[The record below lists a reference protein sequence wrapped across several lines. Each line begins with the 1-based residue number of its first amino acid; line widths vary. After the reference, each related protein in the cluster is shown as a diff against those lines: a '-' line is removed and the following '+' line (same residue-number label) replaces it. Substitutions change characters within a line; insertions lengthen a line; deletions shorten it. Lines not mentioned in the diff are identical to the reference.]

1 MAMGKTQVKS
11 NKDSNL
17 KLVLVFAALI
27 TLYFNSK
34 IQDPFNS
41 PKLWLLL
48 ILVSILISPVLSS
61 VKLIKTNIITFRFTI
76 TVGIF
81 LLALLLSAL
90 FTENYYLALI
100 GETQRKLGFL
110 TYFCLAILM
119 LYAMLRSN
127 FQNIKFTLIV
137 MSALGLFFAIYGQF
151 QHAGQDFVTWNNP
164 YNSIIGSLGNPN
176 YAAALMAIMGVAS
189 FGVSFSPSLNKT
201 LKTFGLLNSMFILYT
216 IYLSNARQ
224 GLISYSV
231 GICIILTYYLYSKR
245 KIYGSI
251 SLGLFLVLG
260 AVAILGMLQIGPL
273 TNLLYKSSV
282 TIRGYYWAAGIE
294 MFKDNPFFGVG
305 VDSYGDHFKQYRD
318 VNYPLKYGFDITST
332 NAHNVFIQFFSTGG
346 FLVGI
351 SYVVLMILVLR
362 AGLRAIKFS
371 PIKERPFCIALFA
384 CWVSFQAQSV
394 ISIDNIGL
402 TIWGWIL
409 GGILVGLHKDSTTI
423 QLSAPAKLK
432 SRKSIESIQLLNYA
446 LSVVFILGST
456 ILISNFYKGEKN
468 ALNARVV
475 FDSELSDKNPQVYK
489 VASETFLINLNDP
502 TYKMA
507 SAYYM
512 AVSGFKDEGFQ
523 RLERIIEENPR
534 NYDALNLLAGLSEQF
549 GLSDKAIEYRVTISE
564 LDPWNA
570 KNYLR
575 LGNLYK
581 FQGNFQ
587 SMEEMR
593 TKILKFAENTPE
605 GAQAKLDLVDSTL

>member
-1 MAMGKTQVKS
+1 MAMGKNQVKS
-11 NKDSNL
+11 SKESNL
-17 KLVLVFAALI
+17 KLVLVFAAII

-48 ILVSILISPVLSS
+48 ILTSILIRPVLSS
-61 VKLIKTNIITFRFTI
+61 VKIIKSSVITFRFTI

-81 LLALLLSAL
+81 LVALLLSAL

-119 LYAMLRSN
+119 LYSMLRSN

-137 MSALGLFFAIYGQF
+137 MSVLGLFFAIYGQF
-151 QHAGQDFVTWNNP
+151 QHAGQDFVRWNNP

-189 FGVSFSPSLNKT
+189 FGASFSRSFNKT
-201 LKTFGLLNSMFILYT
+201 FRMFGLLNSIFILFT

-231 GICIILTYYLYSKR
+231 GICIILNYYLYSKR
-245 KIYGSI
+245 KIYGAI

-260 AVAILGMLQIGPL
+260 AFAILGMLQIGPL

-294 MFKDNPFFGVG
+294 MFKANPFFGIG
-305 VDSYGDHFKQYRD
+305 VDSYGDYFKQYRD
-318 VNYPLKYGFDITST
+318 VNYPLKYGFDITTT
-332 NAHNVFIQFFSTGG
+332 NAHNVFIQFFATGG

-351 SYVVLMILVLR
+351 SYFILIMLVLR

-371 PIKERPFCIALFA
+371 PINERPFCIALFA
-384 CWVSFQAQSV
+384 CWVSFQSQSV

-409 GGILVGLHKDSTTI
+409 GGILVGLHKHSTTMQLTTI
-423 QLSAPAKLK
+423 QL
-432 SRKSIESIQLLNYA
+432 
-446 LSVVFILGST
+446 
-456 ILISNFYKGEKN
+456 
-468 ALNARVV
+468 
-475 FDSELSDKNPQVYK
+475 
-489 VASETFLINLNDP
+489 
-502 TYKMA
+502 
-507 SAYYM
+507 
-512 AVSGFKDEGFQ
+512 
-523 RLERIIEENPR
+523 
-534 NYDALNLLAGLSEQF
+534 
-549 GLSDKAIEYRVTISE
+549 
-564 LDPWNA
+564 
-570 KNYLR
+570 
-575 LGNLYK
+575 
-581 FQGNFQ
+581 
-587 SMEEMR
+587 
-593 TKILKFAENTPE
+593 
-605 GAQAKLDLVDSTL
+605 

>member
-1 MAMGKTQVKS
+1 MGKTQVKS

-48 ILVSILISPVLSS
+48 ILASILISPVLSS
-61 VKLIKTNIITFRFTI
+61 VKIIKSSVITFRFTI

-81 LLALLLSAL
+81 LAALLLSAL
-90 FTENYYLALI
+90 FTQNDYLALI

-110 TYFCLAILM
+110 TYFCLVVLM

-127 FQNIKFTLIV
+127 FQNIKFALIV
-137 MSALGLFFAIYGQF
+137 MSILGLFFAIYGQF
-151 QHAGQDFVTWNNP
+151 QNAGQDFVTWNNP

-176 YAAALMAIMGVAS
+176 YAAALMAVMGVAS
-189 FGVSFSPSLNKT
+189 FGASFSRSFNKT
-201 LKTFGLLNSMFILYT
+201 LRAFGFLNSLFILFT

-224 GLISYSV
+224 GLVSYSV
-231 GICIILTYYLYSKR
+231 GICIILTYYLSSKR

-260 AVAILGMLQIGPL
+260 AFAILGMLQIGPF

-282 TIRGYYWAAGIE
+282 TIRGYYWNAGIE
-294 MFKDNPFFGVG
+294 MFKAHPFYGVG
-305 VDSYGDHFKQYRD
+305 VDSYGDYFKQYRD
-318 VNYPLKYGFDITST
+318 VNYPLKYGFDITTT
-332 NAHNVFIQFFSTGG
+332 NAHNVFIQFFATGG

-351 SYVVLMILVLR
+351 SYIILIMLVLR

-384 CWVSFQAQSV
+384 CWVSFQSQSV
-394 ISIDNIGL
+394 VSIDNIGL

-409 GGILVGLHKDSTTI
+409 GGILVGLHKPSTTMQLSVPTKLKSKKSIETI
-423 QLSAPAKLK
+423 QLFN
-432 SRKSIESIQLLNYA
+432 IV
-446 LSVVFILGST
+446 LSTILILGST
-456 ILISNFYKGEKN
+456 VLISNFYKGEKN
-468 ALNARVV
+468 ALNARIV
-475 FDSELSDKNPQVYK
+475 FDSEVSNKNAQVYK
-489 VASETFLINLNDP
+489 LASETFLIELNDP

-512 AVSGFKDEGFQ
+512 AVSGFKDEGLQ
-523 RLERIIEENPR
+523 RLERIIKENPR

-549 GLSDKAIEYRVTISE
+549 GLSNEAIQYRITISE

-570 KNYLR
+570 KNYIR

-581 FQGNFQ
+581 FQGNFE
-587 SMEEMR
+587 SMEEMKA
-593 TKILKFAENTPE
+593 KILSFAENTNE
-605 GAQAKLDLVDSTL
+605 GAQAKLDLVNPTL

>member
-1 MAMGKTQVKS
+1 MGRTQVKT
-11 NKDSNL
+11 NKDSSL
-17 KLVLVFAALI
+17 KLVLVFAAII

-48 ILVSILISPVLSS
+48 ILASILISPVLSS
-61 VKLIKTNIITFRFTI
+61 VKIIKSSVITFRFTI

-81 LLALLLSAL
+81 LVALLLSAL
-90 FTENYYLALI
+90 FTQNDYLALI

-110 TYFCLAILM
+110 TYFCLVVLM

-127 FQNIKFTLIV
+127 FQNIKFTLMV
-137 MSALGLFFAIYGQF
+137 MSILGLFFAIYGQF
-151 QHAGQDFVTWNNP
+151 QNAGQDFVTWNNP

-189 FGVSFSPSLNKT
+189 FGASFSRSLNKT
-201 LKTFGLLNSMFILYT
+201 LRAFGFLNSIFILFT

-231 GICIILTYYLYSKR
+231 GICIILTYYLSSKR

-260 AVAILGMLQIGPL
+260 AFAILGMLQIGPF

-282 TIRGYYWAAGIE
+282 TIRGYYWNAGIE
-294 MFKDNPFFGVG
+294 MFKAHPFFGVG
-305 VDSYGDHFKQYRD
+305 VDSYGDYFKQYRD
-318 VNYPLKYGFDITST
+318 VNYPLKYGFDITTT
-332 NAHNVFIQFFSTGG
+332 NAHNVFIQFFATGG

-351 SYVVLMILVLR
+351 SYIILIMLVLR

-384 CWVSFQAQSV
+384 CWVSFQSQSV

-409 GGILVGLHKDSTTI
+409 GGILVGLHKPSTI
-423 QLSAPAKLK
+423 MQLSVPTKLK
-432 SRKSIESIQLLNYA
+432 SNKSIENIQLFNIV
-446 LSVVFILGST
+446 LSTILILGST
-456 ILISNFYKGEKN
+456 VLISNFYKGEKN
-468 ALNARVV
+468 ALNARIV
-475 FDSELSDKNPQVYK
+475 FDSEVSNKNAQVYRL
-489 VASETFLINLNDP
+489 ASETFLIELNDP

-512 AVSGFKDEGFQ
+512 AVSGFKDEGLQ
-523 RLERIIEENPR
+523 RLERIIKENPR

-549 GLSDKAIEYRVTISE
+549 GLSNEAIQYRITISE

-570 KNYLR
+570 KNYIR

-581 FQGNFQ
+581 FQGNFE
-587 SMEEMR
+587 SMEEMKA
-593 TKILKFAENTPE
+593 KILSFAENTNE
-605 GAQAKLDLVDSTL
+605 GSQAKLDLVDPTL